1 MRLDSCARAVV
12 LGRLRPPRR
21 AATFR
26 LPTAAALLN
35 YIWAG
40 LIVLSLAFALGTDA
54 LDIGR
59 DTYRN
64 GSALP
69 VALDLA
75 APFDATADRQAAT
88 LRIDAGAFRDHFG
101 ADSTATPDSAYAA
114 TLRRTDAGYEL
125 RLDDADAS
133 LPAPLDVIRDAT
145 NPRDKVLQGRLN
157 ALGVGPGGQRASGT
171 LTFAPVR
178 FVKLTAITAAALSM
192 AETAATLALGLVG
205 VLVLFLGL
213 TRIAEDAG
221 IVNALVR
228 VVRPLLRPVFPD
240 VPPDHPA
247 LGMIALNLAA
257 NVFGLGNA
265 ATPFG
270 IKAME
275 ELQTLNPNPETA
287 SDAQV
292 MLLTI
297 NTASV
302 QLVPPVL
309 LVALIG
315 LEINAVYFAI
325 VLTTIGSLAIGIT
338 AAKLLAKSKRYRV
351 VPGKG
356 FEVPGDPPAPVAPV

>member
-1 MRLDSCARAVV
+1 M
-12 LGRLRPPRR
+12 
-21 AATFR
+21 
-26 LPTAAALLN
+26 LN

-40 LIVLSLAFALGTDA
+40 LIVLSLVFAVASDVRDLS
-54 LDIGR
+54 R

-64 GSALP
+64 GEPLP
-69 VALDLA
+69 VAIDLA
-75 APFDATADRQAAT
+75 APFSREADTQAAT

-101 ADSTATPDSAYAA
+101 TDSTATPDSAYAA
-114 TLRRTDAGYEL
+114 TVRRVEGGYEL
-125 RLDDADAS
+125 RLDDAEAT
-133 LPAPLDVIRDAT
+133 LPAPLDAVRDAT
-145 NPRDKVLQGRLN
+145 NPRDKVLQGRL
-157 ALGVGPGGQRASGT
+157 ARIELGPGGTRAAG
-171 LTFAPVR
+171 LLVFAPVR
-178 FVKLTAITAAALSM
+178 FVKLTAISAAALEF
-192 AETAATLALGLVG
+192 AETAATVALSLIG

-221 IVNALVR
+221 IVRALVR
-228 VVRPLLRPVFPD
+228 VVRPLLRPLFPD
-240 VPPDHPA
+240 VPADHPA
-247 LGMIALNLAA
+247 LGMIALNMAA

-275 ELQTLNPNPETA
+275 ELQTLNPNPDTA

-315 LEINAVYFAI
+315 LEINAVYGAL
-325 VLTTIGSLAIGIT
+325 VLTTFSALFVGIAAARGLARM
-338 AAKLLAKSKRYRV
+338 KRYRV
-351 VPGKG
+351 
-356 FEVPGDPPAPVAPV
+356 APTAGTTAPLPTDAA

>member
-1 MRLDSCARAVV
+1 M
-12 LGRLRPPRR
+12 
-21 AATFR
+21 
-26 LPTAAALLN
+26 LN

-40 LIVLSLAFALGTDA
+40 LIVLSFAFAVGSDA
-54 LDIGR
+54 LDLTR

-64 GSALP
+64 GSPLP

-75 APFDATADRQAAT
+75 APFDRTADEQPAT
-88 LRIDAGAFRDHFG
+88 LRIDAGAFRDHYG
-101 ADSTATPDSAYAA
+101 ADSSATPDSAYAA
-114 TLRRTDAGYEL
+114 TLRRTEGGYEV
-125 RLDDADAS
+125 RLDDAEAV
-133 LPAPLDVIRDAT
+133 LPAPLDAVRDAA
-145 NPRDKVLQGRLN
+145 NPRDKVLQGRLVN
-157 ALGVGPGGQRASGT
+157 FAVGPGGIRASGG
-171 LTFAPVR
+171 LAFAPVR
-178 FVKLTAITAAALSM
+178 FVKLTAITAAALDM
-192 AETAATLALGLVG
+192 AETAATLALGLIG

-221 IVNALVR
+221 IVRALVH
-228 VVRPLLRPVFPD
+228 VVRPLLRPLFPD

-275 ELQTLNPNPETA
+275 ELQTLNPNPDTA

-315 LEINAVYFAI
+315 LEINAVYGAI
-325 VLTTIGSLAIGIT
+325 VLTTFGALAVGIV
-338 AAKLLAKSKRYRV
+338 AAKVLARSKRYRL
-351 VPGKG
+351 
-356 FEVPGDPPAPVAPV
+356 PPAPPLAVPVSTPDPA

>member
-1 MRLDSCARAVV
+1 M
-12 LGRLRPPRR
+12 
-21 AATFR
+21 
-26 LPTAAALLN
+26 LN

-40 LIVLSLAFALGTDA
+40 LIVLSFAFAVGSDA
-54 LDIGR
+54 LDLAR

-64 GSALP
+64 GSPLP

-75 APFDATADRQAAT
+75 APFDRSADEQPAT
-88 LRIDAGAFRDHFG
+88 LRIDAGAFRDHYG
-101 ADSTATPDSAYAA
+101 ADPTATPDSAYAA
-114 TLRRTDAGYEL
+114 TLRRTEGGYEV
-125 RLDDADAS
+125 RLDDAEAV
-133 LPAPLDVIRDAT
+133 LPAPLDAVRDAT
-145 NPRDKVLQGRLN
+145 NPRDKVLQGSLVGF
-157 ALGVGPGGQRASGT
+157 AVGPGGTRASGA
-171 LTFAPVR
+171 LAFAPVR
-178 FVKLTAITAAALSM
+178 FVKLTAITAAALDM

-221 IVNALVR
+221 IVRALVH
-228 VVRPLLRPVFPD
+228 VVRPLLRPLFPD

-275 ELQTLNPNPETA
+275 ELQTLNPNPDTA

-315 LEINAVYFAI
+315 LEINAVYGAI
-325 VLTTIGSLAIGIT
+325 VLTTFGALAVGIV
-338 AAKLLAKSKRYRV
+338 AAKVLARSKRYRLPPTSALA
-351 VPGKG
+351 VP
-356 FEVPGDPPAPVAPV
+356 VSTPDPA

>member
-1 MRLDSCARAVV
+1 M
-12 LGRLRPPRR
+12 
-21 AATFR
+21 
-26 LPTAAALLN
+26 LN

-40 LIVLSLAFALGTDA
+40 LIVLSFAFAVGSDA
-54 LDIGR
+54 LDLSR

-64 GSALP
+64 GSPLP

-75 APFDATADRQAAT
+75 APFDRTADEQPAT
-88 LRIDAGAFRDHFG
+88 LRIDPGAFRDHYG

-114 TLRRTDAGYEL
+114 TLRRTEGGYEV
-125 RLDDADAS
+125 RLDDAEAA
-133 LPAPLDVIRDAT
+133 LPAPLDAVRDAT
-145 NPRDKVLQGRLN
+145 NPRDKVLQGRLVN
-157 ALGVGPGGQRASGT
+157 FAVGPGGIRASGG
-171 LTFAPVR
+171 LAFAPVR
-178 FVKLTAITAAALSM
+178 FVKLTAITAAALDM
-192 AETAATLALGLVG
+192 AETAATLALGLIG

-221 IVNALVR
+221 IVRALVH
-228 VVRPLLRPVFPD
+228 VVRPLLRPLFPD

-275 ELQTLNPNPETA
+275 ELQTLNPNPNTA

-315 LEINAVYFAI
+315 LEINAVYGAI
-325 VLTTIGSLAIGIT
+325 VLTTFGALAVGIV
-338 AAKLLAKSKRYRV
+338 AAKVLSRSKRYRLPPASTLV
-351 VPGKG
+351 VP
-356 FEVPGDPPAPVAPV
+356 VSTPDPA

>member
-1 MRLDSCARAVV
+1 M
-12 LGRLRPPRR
+12 
-21 AATFR
+21 
-26 LPTAAALLN
+26 LN

-40 LIVLSLAFALGTDA
+40 LIVLSLAFALGSDA

-64 GSALP
+64 GTPLP

-75 APFDATADRQAAT
+75 APFDATAERQAAT
-88 LRIDAGAFRDHFG
+88 LRIDAGAFRDHYG

-125 RLDDADAS
+125 RLDDAEAA
-133 LPAPLDVIRDAT
+133 LPAPLDVVRDAT
-145 NPRDKVLQGRLN
+145 NPRDKVLQGRLRR
-157 ALGVGPGGQRASGT
+157 LSIGPGGQLASGT
-171 LTFAPVR
+171 LVFAPVY
-178 FVKLTAITAAALSM
+178 FVKLTAITQAALDM

-228 VVRPLLRPVFPD
+228 LVRPFLRPLFPD

-247 LGMIALNLAA
+247 LGMIALNIAA

-275 ELQTLNPNPETA
+275 ELQTLNPNPDTA

-302 QLVPPVL
+302 QLVPPIL

-315 LEINAVYFAI
+315 LEINTVYWAI
-325 VLTTIGSLAIGIT
+325 VLTTFGALAVGIV
-338 AAKLLAKSKRYRV
+338 AAKLLARSKRYRL
-351 VPGKG
+351 PT
-356 FEVPGDPPAPVAPV
+356 PPAAPVAAVTPDPA

>member
-1 MRLDSCARAVV
+1 M
-12 LGRLRPPRR
+12 
-21 AATFR
+21 
-26 LPTAAALLN
+26 LN

-40 LIVLSLAFALGTDA
+40 LIVLSLVFALGSDT
-54 LDIGR
+54 R
-59 DTYRN
+59 DLARGTYRN
-64 GSALP
+64 GESLP
-69 VALDLA
+69 VAIDLA
-75 APFDATADRQAAT
+75 APFDATAREQAAT
-88 LRIDAGAFRDHFG
+88 LRLDAGAFRDHFG
-101 ADSTATPDSAYAA
+101 TDGTPDSAYAA
-114 TLRRTDAGYEL
+114 TLRKTQAGYEI

-145 NPRDKVLQGRLN
+145 NPRDKVLQGRLGGFE
-157 ALGVGPGGQRASGT
+157 LGPGGRRASGG
-171 LTFAPVR
+171 LAFAPVR
-178 FVKLTAITAAALSM
+178 FVKLTAISAAALDF
-192 AETAATLALGLVG
+192 AETAATLALGLIG

-221 IVNALVR
+221 IVTALVR
-228 VVRPLLRPVFPD
+228 VVRPLLRPLFPD

-247 LGMIALNLAA
+247 LGMIALNIAA

-275 ELQTLNPNPETA
+275 ELQTLNPDPETA

-309 LVALIG
+309 LIALIG
-315 LEINAVYFAI
+315 LEINTVYVAI
-325 VLTTIGSLAIGIT
+325 VLTTLCSLIIGIT
-338 AAKLLAKSKRYRV
+338 AAKLLARSKRYRV
-351 VPGKG
+351 EGWA
-356 FEVPGDPPAPVAPV
+356 PPSSG

>member
-1 MRLDSCARAVV
+1 M
-12 LGRLRPPRR
+12 
-21 AATFR
+21 
-26 LPTAAALLN
+26 LN

-40 LIVLSLAFALGTDA
+40 LIVLSLVFAVGADVRDA
-54 LDIGR
+54 AR

-64 GSALP
+64 GTPLP
-69 VALDLA
+69 VTMDLA
-75 APFDATADRQAAT
+75 APFDRTADTQPAT
-88 LRIDAGAFRDHFG
+88 LHIDAGAFRDHFRVG
-101 ADSTATPDSAYAA
+101 GTPDSAYAA
-114 TLRRTDAGYEL
+114 TLRKTDGGYEV
-125 RLDDADAS
+125 RLGDADAA
-133 LPAPLDVIRDAT
+133 LPAPLDVVRDAT
-145 NPRDKVLQGRLN
+145 NPRDKVLQGRLGR
-157 ALGVGPGGQRASGT
+157 LEVGPSGR
-171 LTFAPVR
+171 LAAGELVFAPVR
-178 FVKLTAITAAALSM
+178 FVKLTAISAAALDF

-221 IVNALVR
+221 IVTALVR
-228 VVRPLLRPVFPD
+228 LVRPFLRPLFPD

-247 LGMIALNLAA
+247 LGMIALNIAA

-275 ELQTLNPNPETA
+275 ALQTLNPTPDTA
-287 SDAQV
+287 SDAEV

-315 LEINAVYFAI
+315 LEINAVYGAI
-325 VLTTIGSLAIGIT
+325 VLTTLGSLVIGIT
-338 AAKLLAKSKRYRV
+338 AAKLLQRTKRYRV
-351 VPGKG
+351 VH
-356 FEVPGDPPAPVAPV
+356 PVVAAIPLAEER

>member
-1 MRLDSCARAVV
+1 MHRGRA
-12 LGRLRPPRR
+12 

-26 LPTAAALLN
+26 LPHDADVLN

-40 LIVLSLAFALGTDA
+40 LIVLSLVFAVASDVRDLSG
-54 LDIGR
+54 

-64 GSALP
+64 GRPLP

-75 APFDATADRQAAT
+75 APFDQTADTQAAT
-88 LRIDAGAFRDHFG
+88 LRLDAGAFRDHFG

-114 TLRRTDAGYEL
+114 TLRRTEGGYEL
-125 RLDDADAS
+125 RLDEADAS
-133 LPAPLDVIRDAT
+133 LPAPLDAIRDAT
-145 NPRDKVLQGRLN
+145 NPRDKILQGRL
-157 ALGVGPGGQRASGT
+157 ARIEVGAGGTRATAQMVFGT
-171 LTFAPVR
+171 VR
-178 FVKLTAITAAALSM
+178 FVKLTAISAAALEF
-192 AETAATLALGLVG
+192 AETAATVALSLIG

-221 IVNALVR
+221 IVKALVR
-228 VVRPLLRPVFPD
+228 VVRPLLRPLFPD

-247 LGMIALNLAA
+247 LGMIALNMAA

-275 ELQTLNPNPETA
+275 ELQTLNPNPDTA

-315 LEINAVYFAI
+315 LEINAVYGAL
-325 VLTTIGSLAIGIT
+325 VLTTFSALAVGIV
-338 AAKLLAKSKRYRV
+338 AAKLLGRMKRYRL
-351 VPGKG
+351 
-356 FEVPGDPPAPVAPV
+356 PPAPAPAAPAPSSTDSLPREGGAA

>member
-1 MRLDSCARAVV
+1 M
-12 LGRLRPPRR
+12 
-21 AATFR
+21 
-26 LPTAAALLN
+26 LN

-40 LIVLSLAFALGTDA
+40 LLVLSLVFAIGSDTR
-54 LDIGR
+54 DIAR

-64 GSALP
+64 GQPLP
-69 VALDLA
+69 VTLDLA
-75 APFDATADRQAAT
+75 APFDPEASEQPAT
-88 LRIDAGAFRDHFG
+88 LRLDAGAFRDHYG

-114 TLRRTDAGYEL
+114 TLRKTDAGFEV
-125 RLDDADAS
+125 RLDDAEAA
-133 LPAPLDVIRDAT
+133 LPAPLDVVRDAT
-145 NPRDKVLQGRLN
+145 NPRDKVLQGRL
-157 ALGVGPGGQRASGT
+157 ARLDIGPSGRLASAEVV
-171 LTFAPVR
+171 FDRVR
-178 FVKLTAITAAALSM
+178 FVKLNAISAAALDF

-221 IVNALVR
+221 IVTVLVR
-228 VVRPLLRPVFPD
+228 VVRPLLRHVFPD
-240 VPPDHPA
+240 VPQDHPA
-247 LGMIALNLAA
+247 FGMIALNIAA

-275 ELQTLNPNPETA
+275 ELQTLNPNPDTA

-302 QLVPPVL
+302 QLVPPIL

-315 LEINAVYFAI
+315 LEVNAVYGAI
-325 VLTTIGSLAIGIT
+325 VLTTAGSLAIGIV
-338 AAKLLAKSKRYRV
+338 AAKLLQRSRRYRLS
-351 VPGKG
+351 P
-356 FEVPGDPPAPVAPV
+356 EPSTPAAP

>member
-1 MRLDSCARAVV
+1 M
-12 LGRLRPPRR
+12 
-21 AATFR
+21 
-26 LPTAAALLN
+26 LN

-40 LIVLSLAFALGTDA
+40 LIVLSLVFALGSDA
-54 LDIGR
+54 RDLAR

-64 GSALP
+64 GQPLP

-75 APFDATADRQAAT
+75 APFDAAAREQAAT
-88 LRIDAGAFRDHFG
+88 LHLDAGAFQDHYG
-101 ADSTATPDSAYAA
+101 AEGTPEAAYAA
-114 TLRRTDAGYEL
+114 TLRKTQAGYEL

-133 LPAPLDVIRDAT
+133 LPAPLDVVRDAT
-145 NPRDKVLQGRLN
+145 NPRDKVLQGRVSGL
-157 ALGVGPGGQRASGT
+157 ALGPDGRHASGT
-171 LTFAPVR
+171 LAFAPVR
-178 FVKLTAITAAALSM
+178 FVKLTAISAAALDF

-221 IVNALVR
+221 IVSALVR
-228 VVRPLLRPVFPD
+228 LVRPFLRPLFPD

-247 LGMIALNLAA
+247 LGMIALNIAA

-309 LVALIG
+309 LIALIG
-315 LEINAVYFAI
+315 LEINTVYVAI
-325 VLTTIGSLAIGIT
+325 VLTTLCSLIIGVT
-338 AAKLLAKSKRYRV
+338 AAKLLARSKRYRV
-351 VPGKG
+351 EGLTGAGVEG
-356 FEVPGDPPAPVAPV
+356 

>member
-1 MRLDSCARAVV
+1 M
-12 LGRLRPPRR
+12 RPPTG

-26 LPTAAALLN
+26 ALRLHAVLN

-40 LIVLSLAFALGTDA
+40 LLVLSLVFAIGSDTR
-54 LDIGR
+54 DIAR

-64 GSALP
+64 GRPLP

-75 APFDATADRQAAT
+75 EPFDPEADEQAAT
-88 LRIDAGAFRDHFG
+88 LRLDAGAFRDHYG

-114 TLRRTDAGYEL
+114 TLRRTDAGFEV
-125 RLDDADAS
+125 RLDDAEAT
-133 LPAPLDVIRDAT
+133 LPAPLDIVRDAT
-145 NPRDKVLQGRLN
+145 NPRDKVLQGRL
-157 ALGVGPGGQRASGT
+157 ARLSVGPSGRLASAEVV
-171 LTFAPVR
+171 FDRVR
-178 FVKLTAITAAALSM
+178 FVKLTAISAAALDF
-192 AETAATLALGLVG
+192 AETAATLALGLIG

-221 IVNALVR
+221 IVKVLVR
-228 VVRPLLRPVFPD
+228 FVRPLLRPLFPD
-240 VPPDHPA
+240 VPQDHPA
-247 LGMIALNLAA
+247 LGMIALNIAA

-275 ELQTLNPNPETA
+275 ELQTLNPNPDTA

-302 QLVPPVL
+302 QLVPPIL

-315 LEINAVYFAI
+315 LEVNAVYGAI
-325 VLTTIGSLAIGIT
+325 VLTTAGSLAIGIV
-338 AAKLLAKSKRYRV
+338 AAKILQRTKRYRL
-351 VPGKG
+351 
-356 FEVPGDPPAPVAPV
+356 APTTPIPSAP